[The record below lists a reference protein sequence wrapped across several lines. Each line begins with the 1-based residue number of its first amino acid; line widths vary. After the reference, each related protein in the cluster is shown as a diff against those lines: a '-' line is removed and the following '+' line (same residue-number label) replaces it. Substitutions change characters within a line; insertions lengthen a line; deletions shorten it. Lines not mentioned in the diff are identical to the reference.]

1 MKLLLVMK
9 VSYHFLVCN
18 INWLNQISI
27 EIVMKLV
34 DQNVIDNNLSV
45 EHKSFHETTQE
56 EAQENNEDAHKK
68 IKSTERL
75 CVE

>member
-1 MKLLLVMK
+1 
-9 VSYHFLVCN
+9 
-18 INWLNQISI
+18 
-27 EIVMKLV
+27 MKLV